1 MARATLF
8 GLFLQLV
15 SFFSHPAALA
25 SDDLSFDGV
34 FLTPLSRV
42 VPGGVLVL
50 QARVG
55 NSGQS
60 LAEGTIVVSVDEF
73 PKTPSARR
81 VVLHPG
87 QQTQLNLFV
96 PIPENLQGI
105 KSLHITATMMVQNGG
120 RQVILERD
128 GSPARHTLAIEVGS
142 GRTFAMALKNES
154 LKKPDWQ
161 WPQELPPTVY
171 EFAIAARIESGN
183 DRVVATFDDHSVP
196 LNHADWEGLDLFVI
210 ADPRILD
217 DGAFVDSLRR
227 YIASGGRVWIMLDLV
242 PCSLV
247 RPLLGTNQ
255 LCEEIERV
263 ELNDF
268 VVNHAGTTV
277 QHSEQERR
285 VVSETDLPM
294 VRVLQQGGRV
304 RFDVDGWP
312 AAIEMNVG
320 YGQIVLT
327 TLDSR
332 AWIEP
337 STKKSTKGESF
348 QSTYQPRVWAKY
360 FTVDANETKSTLPL
374 NEQLDYPLSQIG
386 NPVVPREWVAML
398 LIGSFVILMLLGLC
412 FRYIGR
418 SASLAWSVPCATILL
433 STGLVCAANWMRRDI
448 PESLSRFQI
457 VEVSSDG
464 SFAQIREQ
472 AAVFLETA
480 ESMQLESSHD
490 GTATTGE
497 TIASGAPSFVQKD
510 FQKWSL
516 ANDAWPPGVWRYEA
530 DTTVPTEQMI
540 ARGVLSKDGL
550 HVRLPENTPW
560 SLEDPILSFST
571 GDPLLCDPSD
581 GGFLVNTTID
591 VEGDRWIA
599 GSLLSDE
606 QQRRLEIYRRF
617 FQPDKKIQR
626 LTRRLY
632 GWTPAWSHSN
642 WNRELKQ
649 LGSALVSIPIELE
662 RPMMGTEV
670 FVPHGLIR
678 LQRDTTNVSLTGTFD
693 DRTGVWRKENSEG
706 AEVGLQF
713 TLPPEVVPFASS
725 EIVLELDIRA
735 PQRDVSI
742 AIQTK
747 SGEVELAKLESPSIP
762 WSKSIAVAD
771 VLESARDGILDV
783 KMKVS
788 ESRSQKSQGL
798 AASVIP
804 WQVDHFHVS
813 MRGTV
818 LAKSSLN
825 KPNP

>member
-1 MARATLF
+1 MNTRRARASEICAVESSKRSFGNELVNVRALLF
-8 GLFLQLV
+8 GLLLQLAS
-15 SFFSHPAALA
+15 SFSQPAALA
-25 SDDLSFDGV
+25 SSDLNFDGV

-50 QARVG
+50 QARVE

-73 PKTPSARR
+73 PKTQSARR
-81 VVLHPG
+81 VVVEPG
-87 QQTQLNLFV
+87 QQSQLNLFV

-105 KSLHITATMMVQNGG
+105 KSIHLTATMMINNGQ

-128 GSPARHTLAIEVGS
+128 GKPARHTLTVAVGS
-142 GRTFAMALKNES
+142 GRTFAMATQNEPV
-154 LKKPDWQ
+154 KTPDWR
-161 WPQELPPTVY
+161 WPQEVPPTDY

-183 DRVVATFDDHSVP
+183 DRVAATFDDHSVP

-210 ADPRILD
+210 ADPRLLE
-217 DGAFVDSLRR
+217 DGAFVESLRR

-268 VVNHAGTTV
+268 VINHAGTTI
-277 QHSEQERR
+277 QHSELERR

-360 FTVDANETKSTLPL
+360 FAVDANETKSSLPL
-374 NEQLDYPLSQIG
+374 NEQLAYPINQIG
-386 NPVVPREWVAML
+386 NPVVPREWVAVA
-398 LIGSFVILMLLGLC
+398 LIGFFVLLMMLGLWIA
-412 FRYIGR
+412 YIGR
-418 SASLAWSVPCATILL
+418 SASLGWLVPCATILV
-433 STGLVCAANWMRRDI
+433 SVGLVSAANWMRRDI
-448 PESLSRFQI
+448 PESLSRFQM
-457 VEVSSDG
+457 VEVSNDG

-472 AAVFLETA
+472 AAVFLGTA
-480 ESMQLESSHD
+480 ASMQLESSHD
-490 GTATTGE
+490 GIARTSE
-497 TIASGAPSFVQKD
+497 TLASGVPSFVQND

-530 DTTVPTEQMI
+530 DTTVPAPQLI
-540 ARGVLSKDGL
+540 ARGTLSKDGL
-550 HVRLPENTPW
+550 RVRLPENVPW
-560 SLEDPILSFST
+560 NLEDPILSFST
-571 GDPLLCDPSD
+571 GDPLLCEPSD
-581 GGFLVNTTID
+581 GGFIVNTTID
-591 VEGDRWIA
+591 VDGDRWIA

-606 QQRRLEIYRRF
+606 QQRRLEIYRTF
-617 FQPDKKIQR
+617 FKPDKTIQR
-626 LTRRLY
+626 PTRRLY
-632 GWTPAWSHSN
+632 GWTPPWSHSN

-662 RPMMGTEV
+662 RPMIGTEI

-678 LQRDTTNVSLTGTFD
+678 LQRDMTNVSLTATFD

-706 AEVGLQF
+706 ADVGLAIYIAARSC
-713 TLPPEVVPFASS
+713 P
-725 EIVLELDIRA
+725 IRCFG
-735 PQRDVSI
+735 D
-742 AIQTK
+742 
-747 SGEVELAKLESPSIP
+747 
-762 WSKSIAVAD
+762 
-771 VLESARDGILDV
+771 
-783 KMKVS
+783 
-788 ESRSQKSQGL
+788 RS
-798 AASVIP
+798 
-804 WQVDHFHVS
+804 
-813 MRGTV
+813 
-818 LAKSSLN
+818 
-825 KPNP
+825 